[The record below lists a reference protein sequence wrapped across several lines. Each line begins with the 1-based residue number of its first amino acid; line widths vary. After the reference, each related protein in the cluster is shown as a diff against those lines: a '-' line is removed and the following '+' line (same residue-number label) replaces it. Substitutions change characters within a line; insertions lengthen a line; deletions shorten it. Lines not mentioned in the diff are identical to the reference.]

1 MKLKDKD
8 RLTGRLRQMYEFDMY
23 KLKQLKIKR
32 IVIFGLTL
40 ILLGSSLYSQSN
52 VAKQNVIWSH
62 AVPSLSGVRFSLDG
76 RYTFLNTQSWENGE
90 FEVLETRT
98 GKTVSKLSVC
108 SFFVDFAISSDGKL
122 LVVHCRKNGG
132 NRTEIW
138 DVPNGK
144 LIQTISHKTYD
155 EADLP
160 ILSPDGRRII
170 TLDKSDKKD
179 RPESAYYSSTVSSC
193 YLWDAAT
200 ANKIAV
206 LSPPTVWRGANA
218 DGAKFS
224 TDGKSVVTSYEGEI
238 SLWNADDGKLLQ
250 NLVDPRVPIKRHHAH
265 DGIVRTFAFT
275 SDRQKIVTGGFDG
288 YVKIWDIATGTLERA
303 LPKQKGRIYK
313 LFVSDDNR
321 TLAAVNRD
329 SVGDNAITIWKLAT
343 GELLQTIKY
352 KHNVALPPQSQA
364 MFIDNDSKIFL
375 QVSDNKISAV
385 VFDVKTGAEVWT
397 SGDVVAVTPDGNNV
411 LLSGGIDKTVA
422 LKELLK

>member
-1 MKLKDKD
+1 
-8 RLTGRLRQMYEFDMY
+8 MYE
-23 KLKQLKIKR
+23 LKQLKIKR

-40 ILLGSSLYSQSN
+40 MLLGSSVYSQSN
-52 VAKQNVIWSH
+52 LAKQNVIWSH
-62 AVPSLSGVRFSLDG
+62 TVPSLSGIKFSSDG
-76 RYTFLNTQSWENGE
+76 QYTFLNTQSWETGA
-90 FEVLETRT
+90 FEIIETKT
-98 GKTVSKLSVC
+98 GKSVGKLSTC

-122 LVVHCRKNGG
+122 LAVHCRKNGG
-132 NRTEIW
+132 KQTEIW
-138 DVPNGK
+138 DVFNGK
-144 LIQTISHKTYD
+144 LMQTVSHRASD
-155 EADLP
+155 EFDLP

-179 RPESAYYSSTVSSC
+179 RPESAYFPISVSSC
-193 YLWDAAT
+193 FLWDAAN
-200 ANKIAV
+200 ASRIAV
-206 LSPPTVWRGANA
+206 LSPPTVWRGSNA

-224 TDGKSVVTSYEGEI
+224 PDGKLVVTSYEGEI

-250 NLVDPRVPIKRHHAH
+250 NLIDPKVLLKQHHAH

-288 YVKIWDIATGTLERA
+288 YVKIWNIADGTLERV

-313 LFVSDDNR
+313 LFVSGDNR
-321 TLAAVNRD
+321 TLVAVNRD
-329 SVGDNAITIWKLAT
+329 SVGDNTITIWKT
-343 GELLQTIKY
+343 SNGELLQTIKY
-352 KHNVALPPQSQA
+352 KPNVALPPQSQA
-364 MFIDNDSKIFL
+364 MFIDNDSRIFL